1 MNVKYSLAVV
11 EKVPEKRSIGKEASE
26 STPTYASPQTHPG
39 PAVHQSYYFYL
50 PWKEIHPNL
59 MAYSLS
65 QWCESL

>member
-11 EKVPEKRSIGKEASE
+11 EKVPEKRCIGKEASD

-39 PAVHQSYYFYL
+39 YYFYL
-50 PWKEIHPNL
+50 PWKELYPNL